1 MVERGARPT
10 SVVNEVGDRLW
21 VLIVAGIPI
30 GVVVAGA
37 GSRLAMYVLRLTS
50 PDNVRGRISDDGF
63 EIGRFTLSGTYNLL
77 VLGAAVG
84 VIGAAAYRAVA
95 PWLIGP
101 IWFRRFTV
109 AAASGAVVGSMLV
122 HADGI
127 DFHVLKPQWLAI
139 GLFVA
144 LPAVFGATMAAGVD
158 HLAQWST
165 PNRWRRW
172 LLPALL
178 VVAFPPV
185 IFFVTIAAATLIVWV
200 PLRRV
205 IVRAG
210 SVPTAAGLAIRAGWL
225 AVAVLGLVALVGDI
239 QALM

>member
-1 MVERGARPT
+1 MDNETAPS
-10 SVVNEVGDRLW
+10 SVVGEIGERLW

-50 PDNVRGRISDDGF
+50 PDTVRGRISDDGF

-84 VIGAAAYRAVA
+84 VVGAAAYRSVA
-95 PWLIGP
+95 PWLLGP
-101 IWFRRFTV
+101 VWFRRFTV

-127 DFHVLKPQWLAI
+127 DFHVLEPLWLAV

-144 LPAVFGATMAAGVD
+144 LPAAFGAAIAMGVD
-158 HLAQWST
+158 RVAERGVRHG
-165 PNRWRRW
+165 WRGW
-172 LLPALL
+172 VLPVLL
-178 VVAFPPV
+178 VVGFP
-185 IFFVTIAAATLIVWV
+185 
-200 PLRRV
+200 
-205 IVRAG
+205 
-210 SVPTAAGLAIRAGWL
+210 
-225 AVAVLGLVALVGDI
+225 
-239 QALM
+239 